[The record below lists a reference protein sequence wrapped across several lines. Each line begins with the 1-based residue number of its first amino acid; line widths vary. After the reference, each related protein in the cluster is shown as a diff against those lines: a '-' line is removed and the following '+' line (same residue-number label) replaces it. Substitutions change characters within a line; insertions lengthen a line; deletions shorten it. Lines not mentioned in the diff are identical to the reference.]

1 MLYYISNRKAGA
13 LHKVG
18 HVALMNTHFASLKIS
33 VAFRRRTCYIIRVAG
48 DDNVDTNNELD
59 L

>member
-18 HVALMNTHFASLKIS
+18 HVALMNTHFASSKIS
-33 VAFRRRTCYIIRVAG
+33 VAFRRRTCYIIKVA
-48 DDNVDTNNELD
+48 DDEIIDVNNELD